1 MKLVVAIIQPFKLEE
16 VRDALTEVGVAGMTV
31 TEVKGFGHQKGH
43 TEIYRG
49 AEYAVS
55 FVPKVKVE
63 VAVPA
68 SLVDR
73 VVDAIVKSARTGQI
87 GDGKIFVTDIEH
99 TLRIRTG
106 ETDNAAL

>member
-16 VRDALTEVGVAGMTV
+16 VRAALSQVGVSGMTV
-31 TEVKGFGHQKGH
+31 TEVQGFGNQKGH

-55 FVPKVKVE
+55 FLPKVQIE

-68 SLVDR
+68 GVVDR
-73 VVDAIVKSARTGQI
+73 VVDAIMRSARTGQI
-87 GDGKIFVTDIEH
+87 GDGKIFVLSIASSM
-99 TLRIRTG
+99 RIRTG
-106 ETDNAAL
+106 ETDAAAL